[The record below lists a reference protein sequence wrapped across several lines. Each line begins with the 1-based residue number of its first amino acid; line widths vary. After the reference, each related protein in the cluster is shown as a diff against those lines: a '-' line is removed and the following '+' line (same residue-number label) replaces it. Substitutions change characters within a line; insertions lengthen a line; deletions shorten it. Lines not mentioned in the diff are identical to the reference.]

1 MANITDIVEFLSKH
15 QPFSMVTGDL
25 DQTAIIDIVDK
36 TATALSVETV
46 DMLVVNEFNQAAVEQ
61 VAEFCA
67 NKPFGSMKFVAINL
81 HGSTEKAQRSLLSL
95 LESSNSY
102 LKLVLFSNNS
112 AIPGVTSRCQEFRIN
127 DRHLPSESSKTKVLR
142 ALASTSLGERALLEA
157 VVKEWTNEDTLVLKD
172 WACERLSGRYV
183 AFEEVEVENIGL
195 SKEFAQSLL
204 EALSVLK
211 AVEPRKSILSVML
224 AYIIASKGTS

>member
-1 MANITDIVEFLSKH
+1 MANTAQVVEFLSKH
-15 QPFSMVTGDL
+15 QPFSLVTGEM
-25 DQTAIIDIVDK
+25 DQVSLIDIVDK

-46 DMLVVNEFNQAAVEQ
+46 DMLVINELNQAAVEQ
-61 VAEFCA
+61 VFEFCTT
-67 NKPFGSMKFVAINL
+67 KPFGSMKFVVINL
-81 HGSTEKAQRSLLSL
+81 QEATPKAQRALLSI

-102 LKLVLFSNNS
+102 LKMVLFSNNS
-112 AIPGVTSRCQEFRIN
+112 ALPGIVSRCQEFRLN
-127 DRHLPSESSKTKVLR
+127 DRHLPSESSKTRVLK

-157 VVKEWTNEDTLVLKD
+157 TVKEWTNEDTLVLKD

-204 EALSVLK
+204 EALGTLK
-211 AVEPRKSILSVML
+211 SVEPRKAIMSVML
-224 AYIIASKGTS
+224 AYIIASKGAP